1 MKRKRERERKVKE
14 SDTVSGGES
23 TSVRERRGG
32 LANVKEE
39 ERQQAE
45 VTRRFAGTDASY
57 VDPPSDKAPR

>member
-1 MKRKRERERKVKE
+1 MEQKEKGKV
-14 SDTVSGGES
+14 
-23 TSVRERRGG
+23 
-32 LANVKEE
+32 ANAKEE